1 MHIKFWPEMFPKKWR
16 GGVSRELT
24 QILYDNTKID
34 VGLIRRKDV
43 KWIKVAYDSINNI
56 VMNLLVP

>member
-1 MHIKFWPEMFPKKWR
+1 MFPKKWR